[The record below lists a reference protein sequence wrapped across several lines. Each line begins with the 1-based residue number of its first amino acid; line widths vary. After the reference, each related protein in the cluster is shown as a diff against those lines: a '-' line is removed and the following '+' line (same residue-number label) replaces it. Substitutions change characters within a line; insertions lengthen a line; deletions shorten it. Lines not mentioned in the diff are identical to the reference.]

1 MTEQRYQAILAVIRD
16 GRTVTEAA
24 SEWRV
29 SRQTVHT
36 WLSRYEAGGLEELSN
51 RSHRPASCPH
61 QMSGD
66 LEAMVLELRRW
77 KPYWGPHRLVLELAR
92 RQVAPLPSESAVYR
106 CLVRARVIDPVR
118 RHRRLEHWKRWERG
132 QPMELWQIDVVGGFL
147 LAGGT
152 TAKALTGVDDHS
164 RFCVSARLMP
174 RERTQLVCDGFTAA
188 LRTYGVPEQVLT
200 DNGKVF
206 TGRYAHPPVEVLF
219 DRICRENGVEHLLT
233 QPHSPTTTGKIERF
247 HRTLRLEFDTRRV
260 FSSLKVAQ
268 GALDEWVTHY
278 NNERPHQSLGDATPA
293 SRFSAGGAGPRAP
306 RPGLDPIGEQ
316 WVTRRVAANGIVCV
330 GYQQVCVG
338 KHYSGSPCNVLVTDG
353 CSSSGWA
360 TSSSRPS
367 PGPRMVQFATRTPW
381 GRPQGVTAE
390 AWECQASPGVD
401 PSTINRRLTPQ
412 PPEPAAVAD
421 PDLPRRG
428 RRGARPGRSAAPATG
443 TPRTVR
449 LPGGTFSPMPGV
461 RRT

>member
-1 MTEQRYQAILAVIRD
+1 MRELSVTEQRYQAILAVIRD
-16 GRTVTEAA
+16 GRTVTEVA

-29 SRQTVHT
+29 SRQTMHT
-36 WLSRYEAGGLEELSN
+36 WLSRYEAGGLEELGD
-51 RSHRPASCPH
+51 RSHRPTSCPH
-61 QMSGD
+61 QMSGE

-92 RQVAPLPSESAVYR
+92 RKVALLPSESAVYR

-132 QPMELWQIDVVGGFL
+132 QPMELWQMDTVGGFL
-147 LAGGT
+147 IAGGT

-164 RFCVSARLMP
+164 RFCISARLMP

-206 TGRYAHPPVEVLF
+206 TGRYGHPPVEVLF

-233 QPHSPTTTGKIERF
+233 QPRSPTTTGKIERF

-268 GALDEWVTHY
+268 QALDEWVAHY

-293 SRFSAGGAGPRAP
+293 SRFSVDGTGPRAP
-306 RPGLDPIGEQ
+306 RPGLDPTGEQ
-316 WVTRRVAANGIVCV
+316 WVTRRVAANGVVCV
-330 GYQQVCVG
+330 GYQHVSVG
-338 KHYSGSPCNVLVTDG
+338 KHYSGSPCNVLVTDALLQFWVG
-353 CSSSGWA
+353 NELLKTVARTSHGEIRTQNAQGTALRRHSSSLGV
-360 TSSSRPS
+360 SSI
-367 PGPRMVQFATRTPW
+367 TR
-381 GRPQGVTAE
+381 
-390 AWECQASPGVD
+390 S
-401 PSTINRRLTPQ
+401 
-412 PPEPAAVAD
+412 
-421 PDLPRRG
+421 
-428 RRGARPGRSAAPATG
+428 
-443 TPRTVR
+443 
-449 LPGGTFSPMPGV
+449 
-461 RRT
+461 